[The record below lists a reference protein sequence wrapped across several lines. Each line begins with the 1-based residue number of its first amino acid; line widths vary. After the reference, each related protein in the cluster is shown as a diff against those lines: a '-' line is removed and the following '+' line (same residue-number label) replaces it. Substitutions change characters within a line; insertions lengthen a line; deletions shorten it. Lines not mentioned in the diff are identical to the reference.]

1 MYISGLKNP
10 AVKASGS
17 LLSNILNS
25 TPYFLLFTELPP
37 ISFKKAFVF
46 KILFMVFEIDKNKE
60 KRRKESKKSFKP
72 SMIKGVKGLKP
83 RHFTVQ
89 KEEVIFEKTD
99 FKYPGSEVLSNNTDR
114 RTKEI
119 TMEKSKKREINLIL
133 FIFPI
138 QFFFNNS

>member
-1 MYISGLKNP
+1 M
-10 AVKASGS
+10 
-17 LLSNILNS
+17 
-25 TPYFLLFTELPP
+25 
-37 ISFKKAFVF
+37 
-46 KILFMVFEIDKNKE
+46 DKNKE
-60 KRRKESKKSFKP
+60 KRRKESKKSFKLP
-72 SMIKGVKGLKP
+72 MIKGVKDLKP

-89 KEEVIFEKTD
+89 KEEGIFEKTD

-138 QFFFNNS
+138 QFFLNNS